1 MTARASAKP
10 ESIAIKA
17 IVVLD
22 APYAKVCIDSE
33 MDVLD
38 HALMRSRQLAA
49 LLVAMQ
55 PEAGPD
61 SLLWLAQQIADEVLG
76 TVANIAGVKP

>member
-1 MTARASAKP
+1 MSARTSTKP
-10 ESIAIKA
+10 DA

-22 APYAKVCIDSE
+22 APYSKVHIEE

-49 LLVAMQ
+49 LLVAMD
-55 PEAGPD
+55 PEANSG
-61 SLLWLAQQIADEVLG
+61 SLMWLAQQIADEVLG
-76 TVANIAGVKP
+76 TVASMADVKP